1 MGVDIPALVLLTEA
15 KGMPLEQLIQM
26 IEAAILT
33 SYSETPEANRYA
45 RVQLDRETGDIAI
58 YVPTFNELGER
69 VSEDVLEVEGFDRMA
84 TSTARQTIKMQ
95 MRATNDAEI
104 VGEFTASVG
113 DVISGIIQQGRDPK
127 MIHVNL
133 GRIEG
138 KIPPQDQVPGEV
150 YTHGE
155 RIKCFVVEVKQG
167 LKGPEIMLSRSHPG
181 LVKQLF
187 ALEVPEVKDGIVEIM
202 GVSREAGH
210 RTKIAVKSHRAGV
223 SPKGSL
229 IGPLGARSRAVM
241 DELNGE
247 KIDIVDY
254 DEDPAQTLNRIRSL
268 SQQEIVA
275 VLLGLDLIGKDL
287 PEDRED
293 LKGDIEDLR
302 TKLGSEIARIV
313 DASPAQDSQ
322 INSLISQAF
331 ARKRRLAITY
341 YSPTDDQVSIRE
353 ITPLQLTTSENR
365 DFLIAFCESAG
376 GQRTFRVDR
385 IQSATLLES
394 PASEI
399 PTSSANDIRTV
410 ATVKISENIR
420 RCRESLGA
428 FVSGDG
434 PTVQVSTYSYG
445 WLSRTVMSA
454 AGAME
459 VTSSA
464 KIREGIAILAGK
476 ALDLYR

>member
-1 MGVDIPALVLLTEA
+1 MGVDIPALVLLTDA

-33 SYSETPEANRYA
+33 AYTETPEANRYA

-69 VSEDVLEVEGFDRMA
+69 VSEDILEVEGFDRMA

-138 KIPPQDQVPGEV
+138 KIPPQEQVPGEV

-229 IGPLGARSRAVM
+229 IGPLGSRSRAVM

-254 DEDPAQTLNRIRSL
+254 DEDPAKYVAHALAPAKVSSVTIVYELSRSAKVIVPDYQL
-268 SQQEIVA
+268 SLA
-275 VLLGLDLIGKDL
+275 IGKD
-287 PEDRED
+287 
-293 LKGDIEDLR
+293 GQN
-302 TKLGSEIARIV
+302 A
-313 DASPAQDSQ
+313 
-322 INSLISQAF
+322 
-331 ARKRRLAITY
+331 RLAARLTGWRIDIHPDTPA
-341 YSPTDDQVSIRE
+341 PT
-353 ITPLQLTTSENR
+353 
-365 DFLIAFCESAG
+365 A
-376 GQRTFRVDR
+376 
-385 IQSATLLES
+385 
-394 PASEI
+394 
-399 PTSSANDIRTV
+399 
-410 ATVKISENIR
+410 
-420 RCRESLGA
+420 
-428 FVSGDG
+428 
-434 PTVQVSTYSYG
+434 
-445 WLSRTVMSA
+445 
-454 AGAME
+454 
-459 VTSSA
+459 
-464 KIREGIAILAGK
+464 
-476 ALDLYR
+476 

>member
-1 MGVDIPALVLLTEA
+1 MGVDIPALVQLTEA

-26 IEAAILT
+26 IEAAVLT
-33 SYSETPEANRYA
+33 AYTETPEPNRYA
-45 RVQLDRETGDIAI
+45 RVQLDRETGDIQI
-58 YVPTFNELGER
+58 FVPTFNELGER
-69 VSEDVLEVEGFDRMA
+69 ISEDLLEVEGFDRIA
-84 TSTARQTIKMQ
+84 TSTARQTIKQQ

-104 VGEFTASVG
+104 VGEFTTSVG

-138 KIPPQDQVPGEV
+138 RIPPQEQVPGEV

-210 RTKIAVKSHRAGV
+210 RTKIAVRSHRAGV

-254 DEDPAQTLNRIRSL
+254 DEDPAKFVAHALAPAKVSSVTIVDELSRSAKVVVPDYQL
-268 SQQEIVA
+268 SLA
-275 VLLGLDLIGKDL
+275 IGKD
-287 PEDRED
+287 
-293 LKGDIEDLR
+293 GQN
-302 TKLGSEIARIV
+302 A
-313 DASPAQDSQ
+313 
-322 INSLISQAF
+322 
-331 ARKRRLAITY
+331 RLAARLTGWRIDIH
-341 YSPTDDQVSIRE
+341 PD
-353 ITPLQLTTSENR
+353 TPATT
-365 DFLIAFCESAG
+365 A
-376 GQRTFRVDR
+376 
-385 IQSATLLES
+385 
-394 PASEI
+394 
-399 PTSSANDIRTV
+399 
-410 ATVKISENIR
+410 
-420 RCRESLGA
+420 
-428 FVSGDG
+428 
-434 PTVQVSTYSYG
+434 
-445 WLSRTVMSA
+445 
-454 AGAME
+454 
-459 VTSSA
+459 
-464 KIREGIAILAGK
+464 
-476 ALDLYR
+476 

>member
-1 MGVDIPALVLLTEA
+1 MGVDIPALVLLTDA

-33 SYSETPEANRYA
+33 AYAETPEANRYA

-138 KIPPQDQVPGEV
+138 KIPPQEQVPGEV
-150 YTHGE
+150 YTHGA

-210 RTKIAVKSHRAGV
+210 CTKIAVKSHRAGV
-223 SPKGSL
+223 SPQGSL

-254 DEDPAQTLNRIRSL
+254 DEDPAKYVAHALAPAKVSSVTIVDELSRSAKVIVPDYQL
-268 SQQEIVA
+268 SLA
-275 VLLGLDLIGKDL
+275 IGKD
-287 PEDRED
+287 
-293 LKGDIEDLR
+293 GQN
-302 TKLGSEIARIV
+302 A
-313 DASPAQDSQ
+313 
-322 INSLISQAF
+322 
-331 ARKRRLAITY
+331 RLAARLTGWRIDIHPDTPA
-341 YSPTDDQVSIRE
+341 PT
-353 ITPLQLTTSENR
+353 
-365 DFLIAFCESAG
+365 A
-376 GQRTFRVDR
+376 
-385 IQSATLLES
+385 
-394 PASEI
+394 
-399 PTSSANDIRTV
+399 
-410 ATVKISENIR
+410 
-420 RCRESLGA
+420 
-428 FVSGDG
+428 
-434 PTVQVSTYSYG
+434 
-445 WLSRTVMSA
+445 
-454 AGAME
+454 
-459 VTSSA
+459 
-464 KIREGIAILAGK
+464 
-476 ALDLYR
+476 

>member
-1 MGVDIPALVLLTEA
+1 MGVDISALVQLTEA

-26 IEAAILT
+26 IEAAVLT
-33 SYSETPEANRYA
+33 AYTETPEPNRYA
-45 RVQLDRETGDIAI
+45 RVQLDRETGDIQI
-58 YVPTFNELGER
+58 FVPTFNELGER

-84 TSTARQTIKMQ
+84 TSTARQTIKQQ

-104 VGEFTASVG
+104 VGEFTTSVG

-138 KIPPQDQVPGEV
+138 KIPPQEQVPGEV

-187 ALEVPEVKDGIVEIM
+187 ALEVPEIKDGIVEIM

-210 RTKIAVKSHRAGV
+210 RTKIAVRSLRAGV

-254 DEDPAQTLNRIRSL
+254 DEDPAKYVAHALAPAKVSSVTVVDELSRSAKVVVPDYQL
-268 SQQEIVA
+268 SLA
-275 VLLGLDLIGKDL
+275 IGKD
-287 PEDRED
+287 
-293 LKGDIEDLR
+293 GQN
-302 TKLGSEIARIV
+302 A
-313 DASPAQDSQ
+313 
-322 INSLISQAF
+322 
-331 ARKRRLAITY
+331 RLAARLTGWRIDIHPDTPA
-341 YSPTDDQVSIRE
+341 PT
-353 ITPLQLTTSENR
+353 
-365 DFLIAFCESAG
+365 A
-376 GQRTFRVDR
+376 
-385 IQSATLLES
+385 
-394 PASEI
+394 
-399 PTSSANDIRTV
+399 
-410 ATVKISENIR
+410 
-420 RCRESLGA
+420 
-428 FVSGDG
+428 
-434 PTVQVSTYSYG
+434 
-445 WLSRTVMSA
+445 
-454 AGAME
+454 
-459 VTSSA
+459 
-464 KIREGIAILAGK
+464 
-476 ALDLYR
+476 

>member
-1 MGVDIPALVLLTEA
+1 MGVDIPSLVLLTDA

-26 IEAAILT
+26 IEAEILT
-33 SYSETPEANRYA
+33 AYTETPEPNRYA

-58 YVPTFNELGER
+58 YVPAFNELGER
-69 VSEDVLEVEGFDRMA
+69 VSEDVLEVDGFDRIA
-84 TSTARQTIKMQ
+84 TSTARKTIKMQ

-127 MIHVNL
+127 MIQVNL

-138 KIPPQDQVPGEV
+138 KIPPQEQVPGEV

-210 RTKIAVKSHRAGV
+210 RTKIAVRSHRAGV

-241 DELNGE
+241 DELKGE

-254 DEDPAQTLNRIRSL
+254 DEDPVKYVAHALAPAKVSSVTIVDELSRSAKVIVPDYQL
-268 SQQEIVA
+268 SLA
-275 VLLGLDLIGKDL
+275 IGKD
-287 PEDRED
+287 
-293 LKGDIEDLR
+293 GQN
-302 TKLGSEIARIV
+302 A
-313 DASPAQDSQ
+313 
-322 INSLISQAF
+322 
-331 ARKRRLAITY
+331 RLAARLTGWRIDIHPDTPA
-341 YSPTDDQVSIRE
+341 PT
-353 ITPLQLTTSENR
+353 
-365 DFLIAFCESAG
+365 A
-376 GQRTFRVDR
+376 
-385 IQSATLLES
+385 
-394 PASEI
+394 
-399 PTSSANDIRTV
+399 
-410 ATVKISENIR
+410 
-420 RCRESLGA
+420 
-428 FVSGDG
+428 
-434 PTVQVSTYSYG
+434 
-445 WLSRTVMSA
+445 
-454 AGAME
+454 
-459 VTSSA
+459 
-464 KIREGIAILAGK
+464 
-476 ALDLYR
+476 

>member
-1 MGVDIPALVLLTEA
+1 MGVDIPALVLLTDA

-26 IEAAILT
+26 IEAEILAAYT
-33 SYSETPEANRYA
+33 ETPEPNRYA
-45 RVQLDRETGDIAI
+45 RVQLDRETGDIAL
-58 YVPTFNELGER
+58 YVPTFNKLGER
-69 VSEDVLEVEGFDRMA
+69 VSEDILEVEGFDRMA
-84 TSTARQTIKMQ
+84 TSTARKTIKMQ

-138 KIPPQDQVPGEV
+138 KIPPQEQVPGEA

-229 IGPLGARSRAVM
+229 IGPLGSRSRAVM

-254 DEDPAQTLNRIRSL
+254 DEDPVKYVAHALAPAKVSSVTIVDELSRSAKVIVPDYQL
-268 SQQEIVA
+268 SLA
-275 VLLGLDLIGKDL
+275 IGKD
-287 PEDRED
+287 
-293 LKGDIEDLR
+293 GQN
-302 TKLGSEIARIV
+302 A
-313 DASPAQDSQ
+313 
-322 INSLISQAF
+322 
-331 ARKRRLAITY
+331 RLAARLTGWRIDIHPDTPA
-341 YSPTDDQVSIRE
+341 PT
-353 ITPLQLTTSENR
+353 
-365 DFLIAFCESAG
+365 A
-376 GQRTFRVDR
+376 
-385 IQSATLLES
+385 
-394 PASEI
+394 
-399 PTSSANDIRTV
+399 
-410 ATVKISENIR
+410 
-420 RCRESLGA
+420 
-428 FVSGDG
+428 
-434 PTVQVSTYSYG
+434 
-445 WLSRTVMSA
+445 
-454 AGAME
+454 
-459 VTSSA
+459 
-464 KIREGIAILAGK
+464 
-476 ALDLYR
+476 

>member
-1 MGVDIPALVLLTEA
+1 MGVDIPALVLLTDA

-26 IEAAILT
+26 IEAEILT
-33 SYSETPEANRYA
+33 AYTETAEPNRYA

-58 YVPTFNELGER
+58 YVPAFNELGER
-69 VSEDVLEVEGFDRMA
+69 VSEDVLEVEGFDRIA
-84 TSTARQTIKMQ
+84 TSTARKTIKMQ

-138 KIPPQDQVPGEV
+138 KIPPQEQVPGEV

-210 RTKIAVKSHRAGV
+210 RTKIAVRSHRAGV

-241 DELNGE
+241 DELKGE

-254 DEDPAQTLNRIRSL
+254 DEDPVKYVAHALAPAKVSSVTIVDELSRSAKVVVPDYQL
-268 SQQEIVA
+268 SLA
-275 VLLGLDLIGKDL
+275 IGKD
-287 PEDRED
+287 
-293 LKGDIEDLR
+293 GQN
-302 TKLGSEIARIV
+302 A
-313 DASPAQDSQ
+313 
-322 INSLISQAF
+322 
-331 ARKRRLAITY
+331 RLAARLTGWRIDIHPDNPA
-341 YSPTDDQVSIRE
+341 PT
-353 ITPLQLTTSENR
+353 
-365 DFLIAFCESAG
+365 A
-376 GQRTFRVDR
+376 
-385 IQSATLLES
+385 
-394 PASEI
+394 
-399 PTSSANDIRTV
+399 
-410 ATVKISENIR
+410 
-420 RCRESLGA
+420 
-428 FVSGDG
+428 
-434 PTVQVSTYSYG
+434 
-445 WLSRTVMSA
+445 
-454 AGAME
+454 
-459 VTSSA
+459 
-464 KIREGIAILAGK
+464 
-476 ALDLYR
+476 